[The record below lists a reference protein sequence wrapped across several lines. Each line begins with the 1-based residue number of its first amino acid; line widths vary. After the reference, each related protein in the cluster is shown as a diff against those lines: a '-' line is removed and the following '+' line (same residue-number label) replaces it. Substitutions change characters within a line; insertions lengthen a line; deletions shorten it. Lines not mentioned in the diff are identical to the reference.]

1 MELNEKEINEIVE
14 NIRKDYFYFSEIPDE
29 IKIKYSQIC
38 MEAVKTYYY
47 EYETV
52 YDDLTLELHND
63 GESLL
68 AFVPE
73 EVQMSNP
80 EICKEAVSQYR
91 RREEFDRFAFESCI
105 VTNDWRDSV
114 DDPYQFIYTKSEYDN
129 ALKYVPEAV
138 LRKHP
143 DILTHVCFGGLL
155 KNVPID
161 IFLDNLDVCK
171 KISEKGKYYYL
182 PDEVKELINE
192 PKKKLISVDELKDT
206 VKDVELNSVKAAVDE
221 FENEIEKDREK

>member
-29 IKIKYSQIC
+29 IKIKYPQIC

-73 EVQMSNP
+73 VEGEKNLIGSHLN
-80 EICKEAVSQYR
+80 
-91 RREEFDRFAFESCI
+91 
-105 VTNDWRDSV
+105 
-114 DDPYQFIYTKSEYDN
+114 
-129 ALKYVPEAV
+129 LV
-138 LRKHP
+138 L
-143 DILTHVCFGGLL
+143 
-155 KNVPID
+155 
-161 IFLDNLDVCK
+161 
-171 KISEKGKYYYL
+171 
-182 PDEVKELINE
+182 
-192 PKKKLISVDELKDT
+192 
-206 VKDVELNSVKAAVDE
+206 
-221 FENEIEKDREK
+221 